1 MIDQEAWEELRQI
14 DEELSAKKEELAERR
29 KELIRG
35 PVEDYTLTGWDGP
48 VTLSELFGE
57 RDDLLIAHNMGKSC
71 RYCTLWADEYNGV
84 LDHIEDRTAF
94 AVVSPDPPEVQQA
107 FAESRGWEF
116 TMVSDQSEDFSRAMG
131 YRTEDG
137 WAPGVTGFSLKD
149 DSTIERVS
157 TRWFG
162 PGDDFCG
169 VWHFFDMLEDGPDG
183 WAPKYRYDR

>member
-14 DEELSAKKEELAERR
+14 DEELSAKKRELAERR

-48 VTLSELFGE
+48 VTLSELFGG

-94 AVVSPDPPEVQQA
+94 AVVSPDPPEVQRE
-107 FAESRGWEF
+107 FAESRGWDF
-116 TMVSDQSEDFSRAMG
+116 TMVSDQSEEFSRATTSAASG
-131 YRTEDG
+131 TSSTCSKTVPTAGHRST
-137 WAPGVTGFSLKD
+137 VTTGKGA
-149 DSTIERVS
+149 R
-157 TRWFG
+157 
-162 PGDDFCG
+162 
-169 VWHFFDMLEDGPDG
+169 
-183 WAPKYRYDR
+183 DRLRSMDVR